1 MLINKQ
7 KQAGNHQKLHL
18 SCFRRFALSLLS
30 RMVYNKSVKEKVYI
44 ETSFVSFLTAQPCSD
59 IHQLVRQMESK
70 QWWDDERR
78 RFDLFSSAAV
88 VREAAQGDTVA
99 AGKRLAILEPL
110 RILHITPESVAM
122 SHELIKRK
130 LLPKSAIEDALH
142 IALCAVHGMDYL
154 LTWNCKHLAN
164 AVICR
169 NVYHYLSM
177 QGFQPPVICTPA
189 ELTEK

>member
-1 MLINKQ
+1 
-7 KQAGNHQKLHL
+7 
-18 SCFRRFALSLLS
+18 
-30 RMVYNKSVKEKVYI
+30 VKEKVYI

-59 IHQLVRQMESK
+59 IHLLTRQMESK
-70 QWWDDERR
+70 EWWDNERR

-88 VREAAQGDTVA
+88 VREASQGDAEAVK
-99 AGKRLAILEPL
+99 KRLAILKALKIL
-110 RILHITPESVAM
+110 RITSEAISM
-122 SHELIKRK
+122 SREMIKQK
-130 LLPKSAIEDALH
+130 LLPKIALEDALH

>member
-1 MLINKQ
+1 
-7 KQAGNHQKLHL
+7 
-18 SCFRRFALSLLS
+18 
-30 RMVYNKSVKEKVYI
+30 
-44 ETSFVSFLTAQPCSD
+44 
-59 IHQLVRQMESK
+59 MESK
-70 QWWDDERR
+70 QWWENEQE

-88 VREAAQGDTVA
+88 VREASQGDAEA
-99 AGKRLAILEPL
+99 AKKRLSILKPL
-110 RILHITPESVAM
+110 KNIRITPEAVAM
-122 SHELIKRK
+122 SRELIQRK
-130 LLPKSAIEDALH
+130 LLPKIALEDALH

-169 NVYHYLSM
+169 NVYYYLSM